1 MADDDDT
8 QKALPSRG
16 LWLPDP
22 VDAVRR
28 ALPEVQLACIR
39 FTTAMRRHD
48 HRAAA
53 TAADNAV
60 ALLLVARAALKR
72 SASKPTSSELDTC
85 SMSRAVDAAH
95 HVLKDLF
102 TRALAETSDPAMCQ
116 PLGQLL
122 LTIEL
127 ADDHEPP
134 ADSGTS

>member
-8 QKALPSRG
+8 QRALPYQR

-22 VDAVRR
+22 LDVIRR

-39 FTTAMRRHD
+39 FGTAMRRND
-48 HRAAA
+48 HGAAA

-72 SASKPTSSELDTC
+72 TASKPTSTDLETGDVL
-85 SMSRAVDAAH
+85 RAIDAAH
-95 HVLKDLF
+95 RALKDLF
-102 TRALAETSDPAMCQ
+102 TRALAQTSEPTLCQ

-127 ADDHEPP
+127 AYDQEPP